1 MLHRIHHI
9 TLFASVCLWQVKN
22 ALSRR
27 LTLLM
32 TAAFATATAPAHA
45 DDDLFGMFDHVA
57 EGADNSTDGW
67 KKLAKFGGW
76 GCCFVGLCLMVAKK
90 KNPQLSWGL
99 IGTFW
104 AVGFCLIALEQF
116 INKGQST
123 IDLTPTT

>member
-1 MLHRIHHI
+1 MLHRIHHL
-9 TLFASVCLWQVKN
+9 TLLVSVRLWQVKA

-27 LTLLM
+27 LTLLL
-32 TAAFATATAPAHA
+32 AGAFATATAPAQA
-45 DDDLFGMFDHVA
+45 ADDLFGMFDHVA
-57 EGADNSTDGW
+57 DGAENSTDDW
-67 KKLAKFGGW
+67 EKLAKFGGW
-76 GCCFVGLCLMVAKK
+76 GCCVVGLGLMIAKK